1 MASKAGK
8 VSFGADMVEQDL
20 KKGKV
25 KLLILA
31 GDCSDKTKSK
41 FEKIANQYNVNKII
55 DWDIETL
62 SKTIGKENKAI
73 IGIRDFNFSNEIQ
86 RKYNG
91 GDIIG

>member
-1 MASKAGK
+1 
-8 VSFGADMVEQDL
+8 MVEQDL

-31 GDCSDKTKSK
+31 RDCSDKTKSK
-41 FEKIANQYNVNKII
+41 FERIANQYNVDKII

-62 SKTIGKENKAI
+62 SKAIGKANKAI
-73 IGIRDFNFSNEIQ
+73 IGIKDVNFSNEIQ
-86 RKYNG
+86 KKYNG